1 MANEENSKPT
11 SRRQIARLIGS
22 SPLPIYVLSDD
33 DVVVFANEAAG
44 QYFSIPSEELIGVEC
59 SVLAKQPTALA
70 GQLALP
76 LDWGRDQVHLV
87 ADTSR
92 GGVRLLLPIENAGA
106 SGRATIMVVIVPE
119 GTAGSVRALDWTGLK
134 IRQSLR
140 EVYSQLESDQPWH
153 VVGSSPGIRFVR
165 RQLQIAT
172 KASFPVLITGS
183 PGAFR
188 ESLATFLHR
197 SRQKHRGSGH
207 SESGHGGTKPA
218 LPPIVIDCG
227 LMDHS
232 LLTGMFELI
241 LERRGSNV
249 ADVGVVLKDL
259 DRLPTELIPTLLTF
273 LVNHSAMSLYAT
285 AEQLPETKESEATL
299 GLWNRVASFLIP
311 IPRLSERKEDL
322 RELVQAW
329 FEQNQK
335 QRSNELRDE
344 TRGIA
349 LEFQAAPEFYDALEA
364 YPWRGDLAEFE
375 AAIVQAFKDAD
386 GKVLLASHLPISV
399 RTSISE
405 LEEARSFSPIDL
417 DQVLEETERHLT
429 LGALEYAK
437 GNRSAAAKLLNVSR
451 ARLIR
456 RLQQWGLDRESPETP
471 DEDLPKFEEII

>member
-44 QYFSIPSEELIGVEC
+44 QYFSIPSEELVGLEC
-59 SVLAKQPTALA
+59 SVLAKQPTAL
-70 GQLALP
+70 GSQLALP
-76 LDWGRDQVHLV
+76 LDWERDQVHLV

-92 GGVRLLLPIENAGA
+92 GGVRLLLPIENAGTN
-106 SGRATIMVVIVPE
+106 GRATIMVVIVPE
-119 GTAGSVRALDWTGLK
+119 GTSGSVRELDWTGLK
-134 IRQSLR
+134 IRQSIR
-140 EVYSQLESDQPWH
+140 DVYDQLESDQLWY
-153 VVGSSPGIRFVR
+153 VVGSSPGAKFAR
-165 RQLQIAT
+165 RQIQIAT

-188 ESLATFLHR
+188 ESIATHLHLSRCKR
-197 SRQKHRGSGH
+197 SATGH
-207 SESGHGGTKPA
+207 IAKKPA

-232 LLTGMFELI
+232 LLAGMLELI

-249 ADVGVVLKDL
+249 AEVGVVLKDL
-259 DRLPTELIPTLLTF
+259 DCLPTELIATLLTF

-285 AEQLPETKESEATL
+285 AEKLPETKESEAAL
-299 GLWNRVASFLIP
+299 GLWNRVANFLIP

-335 QRSNELRDE
+335 LRADELRDE
-344 TRGIA
+344 TRGIS
-349 LEFQAAPEFYDALEA
+349 LEFQSAPEFYDALEA

-375 AAIVQAFKDAD
+375 AAIAQAFKDAD

-399 RTSISE
+399 RTSMSE
-405 LEEARSFSPIDL
+405 LEESRAFSPIDL

-471 DEDLPKFEEII
+471 DEDLPKFEEIT

>member
-44 QYFSIPSEELIGVEC
+44 QYFSIPAEELIGLEC
-59 SVLAKQPTALA
+59 SVVAAQRTEL
-70 GQLALP
+70 GSQLGLP
-76 LDWGRDQVHLV
+76 LDWDRNQVHLV
-87 ADTSR
+87 ADATK
-92 GGVRLLLPIENAGA
+92 GGVRLLLPIEIAGA

-119 GTAGSVRALDWTGLK
+119 GTAGSIRELDWSGLQ
-134 IRQSLR
+134 IRQSIR

-153 VVGSSPGIRFVR
+153 IVGSSPGVKFAR
-165 RQLQIAT
+165 RQIQIAT

-197 SRQKHRGSGH
+197 SRLRHRGSR
-207 SESGHGGTKPA
+207 SA
-218 LPPIVIDCG
+218 MPPVVIDCG

-241 LERRGSNV
+241 LERRGSNGMEL
-249 ADVGVVLKDL
+249 GVVLKDL
-259 DRLPTELIPTLLTF
+259 DRLSAELIPTLVTF
-273 LVNHSAMSLYAT
+273 LVNHSAMELYAT
-285 AEQLPETKESEATL
+285 AEQVPDLKGVAPTSE
-299 GLWNRVASFLIP
+299 LWNRVASFLVS

-322 RELVQAW
+322 RELVHGW

-335 QRSNELRDE
+335 QRSSELRDE
-344 TRGIA
+344 TKGIA
-349 LEFQAAPEFYDALEA
+349 LEFQSAPEFYDALEA
-364 YPWRGDLAEFE
+364 YPWRGDLVEFE
-375 AAIVQAFKDAD
+375 SAVAQAFKEAD
-386 GKVLLASHLPISV
+386 GKVLLASHLPISI
-399 RTSISE
+399 RTSTSE
-405 LEEARSFSPIDL
+405 LEEARVFSPIDL
-417 DQVLEETERHLT
+417 DRVLEETERHLT
-429 LGALEYAK
+429 LGALEHAK

-471 DEDLPKFEEII
+471 DEDLPKFEEIT